1 MLTTCLLLKNA
12 VYLQNYVICPFP
24 VHTFASGHRCVLGLV
39 SQVVVTDIFGV
50 RAGNWT
56 KQIFAKT
63 ANQAPKMLTMQT
75 WPPVGNDQ

>member
-1 MLTTCLLLKNA
+1 MS
-12 VYLQNYVICPFP
+12 VVPFLWI
-24 VHTFASGHRCVLGLV
+24 HFASGHRCVLGLV
-39 SQVVVTDIFGV
+39 SQVVVADIFGV

-63 ANQAPKMLTMQT
+63 ANQAPEILTMQT